1 MFEWAEIVNN
11 LFTKNKI
18 SRMAYSGVKYT
29 NVQDAQEHRLIDMY
43 GTELGVSIPDQDG
56 KDLKQVP
63 SKESNSTARSIVQS
77 PWKRRLRKYGV
88 PGMYLALFFLYTV
101 YVVFSLVYDPAGAIF
116 VCLLEAVLLFIVI
129 FKIFRVD
136 IWKPVLSLQSKF
148 LVKVKRPLRT
158 KIRM

>member
-1 MFEWAEIVNN
+1 MFEWAEIVNK

-29 NVQDAQEHRLIDMY
+29 NVQDAQEHRLIDMN
-43 GTELGVSIPDQDG
+43 GTELGSSIPDQDG
-56 KDLKQVP
+56 KDLKWVP
-63 SKESNSTARSIVQS
+63 SKESNPASRSIVQS

-129 FKIFRVD
+129 FKIFKVD
-136 IWKPVLSLQSKF
+136 IWKPVVSLQSKW
-148 LVKVKRPLRT
+148 LVRVKGSLKT

>member
-1 MFEWAEIVNN
+1 MFEWAEIVNK

-29 NVQDAQEHRLIDMY
+29 NVQDAQEHRLIDMN
-43 GTELGVSIPDQDG
+43 GTELGSSIPDQDG
-56 KDLKQVP
+56 KDLKWVP
-63 SKESNSTARSIVQS
+63 SKESNPASRSIVQS

-129 FKIFRVD
+129 FKIFKVD
-136 IWKPVLSLQSKF
+136 IWKPVVSLQSKW
-148 LVKVKRPLRT
+148 LVRVKGPLKT